1 MNSDELK
8 RLQCIERYLNENTD
22 SESDVSADC
31 DDRPYFSGLDNCSDD
46 TDADPDYEPD
56 SGLSDDED
64 LVCIVEDSKKN
75 EDDAVKTTI
84 EFVIRKY
91 CYASS
96 DLKAENCTA
105 GTRPLAVNQAPLP
118 SPPSVQTIEA
128 PLPGAETG
136 EDMEL
141 DEENSVSATIECVI
155 ETYSRESPL
164 PTEAPLAPT
173 KATLPP
179 TEAPLAPTKA
189 TPPPTEAPSPP
200 TEAPSPSTEAAP
212 PAAEAPPPPALSAN
226 QSPTSKLPE
235 SSHPKHVVCPIRV
248 MRGKNGKFWKNIPSQ
263 HNTRAAARNVVHIRQ
278 GPTGDALQ

>member
-128 PLPGAETG
+128 P
-136 EDMEL
+136 
-141 DEENSVSATIECVI
+141 TIEAI
-155 ETYSRESPL
+155 T
-164 PTEAPLAPT
+164 
-173 KATLPP
+173 
-179 TEAPLAPTKA
+179 
-189 TPPPTEAPSPP
+189 TPPKE
-200 TEAPSPSTEAAP
+200 
-212 PAAEAPPPPALSAN
+212 
-226 QSPTSKLPE
+226 
-235 SSHPKHVVCPIRV
+235 
-248 MRGKNGKFWKNIPSQ
+248 G
-263 HNTRAAARNVVHIRQ
+263 
-278 GPTGDALQ
+278 